1 MIVAARQARSAAR
14 EQEGEKMKFMHG
26 LMKLVISVS
35 LLGLGVFFLADVF
48 GIPNRIGYFLFADA
62 IGKFVVGT
70 VLILMVILYWL
81 TAMSGSAKEQFLS
94 FETEGGSVNIRV
106 KAVNDFLKRLADEFA
121 DILNLRADISASR
134 DGRIEVQLDID
145 VKSGTKIQQLSQ
157 VLQQRVRESM
167 RDGLGIA
174 EVTSIKVNVNEIIQA
189 DKPLSDP
196 GGRTDWQDPV

>member
-1 MIVAARQARSAAR
+1 
-14 EQEGEKMKFMHG
+14 MKFLHG
-26 LMKLVISVS
+26 LMKFVISVS
-35 LLGLGVFFLADVF
+35 LLGLGIFFLADVF
-48 GIPNRIGYFLFADA
+48 GVPNRIGYFLFADA
-62 IGKFVVGT
+62 IGKFVTGT
-70 VLILMVILYWL
+70 ALILMVILYWL
-81 TAMSGSAKEQFLS
+81 TAVSGGAKEQFLS

-106 KAVNDFLKRLADEFA
+106 KAVNEFLKRLADEFA

-174 EVTSIKVNVNEIIQA
+174 EVTSIKVNVNEIIQG
-189 DKPLSDP
+189 DKPLPEPS
-196 GGRTDWQDPV
+196 GRADWQDTSV

>member
-1 MIVAARQARSAAR
+1 MR
-14 EQEGEKMKFMHG
+14 FLHG
-26 LMKLVISVS
+26 LMKFVISIS
-35 LLGLGVFFLADVF
+35 LLGLGIFFLAEVF

-70 VLILMVILYWL
+70 SLILMVILYWL
-81 TAMSGSAKEQFLS
+81 TAVSGGAKEQFLS

-106 KAVNDFLKRLADEFA
+106 KAVNEFLRRLADEFA

-174 EVTSIKVNVNEIIQA
+174 EVNSIRVNVNEIIQG
-189 DKPLSDP
+189 DKPLP
-196 GGRTDWQDPV
+196 ETGGRADWQDTSV

>member
-1 MIVAARQARSAAR
+1 
-14 EQEGEKMKFMHG
+14 MKFLHG
-26 LMKLVISVS
+26 LIKFVILIA

-48 GIPNRIGYFLFADA
+48 GVPNRVGYFLFSDA

-70 VLILMVILYWL
+70 GLILTVIIYWL
-81 TAMSGSAKEQFLS
+81 TAVSGNAKEQFLS
-94 FETEGGSVNIRV
+94 FATEGGSVNIRV
-106 KAVNDFLKRLADEFA
+106 KAVNEFLKRLADEFA
-121 DILNLRADISASR
+121 DILNLRADIAASR

-174 EVTSIKVNVNEIIQA
+174 EVTSIKVNVNEIIQG
-189 DKPLSDP
+189 DKPLPETS
-196 GGRTDWQDPV
+196 GRADWQDPSV